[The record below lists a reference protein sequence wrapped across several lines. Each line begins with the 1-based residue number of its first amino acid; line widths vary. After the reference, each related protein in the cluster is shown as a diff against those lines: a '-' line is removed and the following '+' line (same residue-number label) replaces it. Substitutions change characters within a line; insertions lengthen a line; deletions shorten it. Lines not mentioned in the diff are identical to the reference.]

1 MSPKHFHPALRIL
14 HWLIAT
20 LIISA
25 LFLGTFVMAR
35 TPNSDPSKPF
45 ILIKH
50 MLAGL
55 LVLALALLRMFV
67 RPRTKR
73 PAPVFSGIELA
84 DRIVPFVH
92 RVFDVM
98 VLVMAGSGIGIALL
112 SGLPGILLGGA
123 ALPASFDDLPVHTL
137 HVFAARSLAAILA
150 LHVCGAL
157 YHHFILRDGLLWR
170 MWATTGKRGLA
181 RLLP

>member
-1 MSPKHFHPALRIL
+1 MPPKRFHPALRIL
-14 HWLIAT
+14 HWLIAA

-35 TPNSDPSKPF
+35 THNSDPSKVF
-45 ILIKH
+45 TLLKH

-55 LVLALALLRMFV
+55 LVLALTLLRMFI

-73 PAPVFSGIELA
+73 PAPVPSGIELA

-98 VLVMAGSGIGIALL
+98 VFVMAGSGIGIAVL
-112 SGLPGILLGGA
+112 SGLPGAVLGGTP
-123 ALPASFDDLPVHTL
+123 LPASFDGIPLHTL
-137 HVFAARSLAAILA
+137 HVFAARLLAGIVA
-150 LHVCGAL
+150 LHVCGAF
-157 YHHFILRDGLLWR
+157 YHHFILGDGLLWR
-170 MWATTGKRGLA
+170 MWDVTGKRGLA